1 MDTNSKIESLG
12 RVPLFS
18 QLSRRELSALAAV
31 ADEVD
36 VPAGATLAREGVRGQ
51 EFLVI
56 ADGLAEV
63 ESGGEILST
72 LGSGSF
78 FGEIALVTGG
88 PRTATVTARA
98 PSRLFILTRPAFR
111 SLLRRSPRVAR
122 TVLASAALRVAS

>member
-1 MDTNSKIESLG
+1 MRTSSKIESLR

-18 QLSRRELSALAAV
+18 QLSRRELSRLAAV

-36 VPAGATLAREGVRGQ
+36 VPAGALLAREGAHGR
-51 EFLVI
+51 EFVVL

-63 ESGGEILST
+63 ESGGEVLRT
-72 LGSGSF
+72 LGAGSF
-78 FGEIALVTGG
+78 FGEISLVTGG
-88 PRTATVTARA
+88 ARTATVTAKA

-122 TVLASAALRVAS
+122 AVLASAALRLAA